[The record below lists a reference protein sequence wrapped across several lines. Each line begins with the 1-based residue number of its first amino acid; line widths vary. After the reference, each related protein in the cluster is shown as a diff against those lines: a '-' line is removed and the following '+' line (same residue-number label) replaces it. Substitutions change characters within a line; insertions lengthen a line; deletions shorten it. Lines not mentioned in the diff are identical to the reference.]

1 VSDCLQRALD
11 FAVAR
16 EKEAELVYKQWEQRA
31 PTARLKSLLAE
42 LGAAERGHHEMLLH
56 ISPDEVVP
64 RRAKSDA
71 AVGITRLLADVACPS
86 GPLSREAVA
95 LAIRREE
102 ALVALYK
109 FLADLGGETAQLFRA
124 LAAEEKRHVVLL
136 RADVNAAAGTLA
148 AGEGVHPS

>member
-1 VSDCLQRALD
+1 MNDCLQRALD

-16 EKEAELVYKQWEQRA
+16 EKEAELLYKRWEQHA

-56 ISPDEVVP
+56 ISPDEIVP

-71 AVGITRLLADVACPS
+71 AVGVTALLADVVCPS
-86 GPLSREAVA
+86 GPLSHDAVA
-95 LAIRREE
+95 LAVRREE
-102 ALVALYK
+102 ALVVLYK
-109 FLADLGGETAQLFRA
+109 FLAGLGGETAQLFRA
-124 LAAEEKRHVVLL
+124 LTAEEKGHVALL

>member
-1 VSDCLQRALD
+1 VSDSLQRALD

-16 EKEAELVYKQWEQRA
+16 EKEAELLYKGWEQRA

-56 ISPDEVVP
+56 ILPDEVVP

-86 GPLSREAVA
+86 GPLSRDAVA
-95 LAIRREE
+95 LAVRREE
-102 ALVALYK
+102 ALVTLYK
-109 FLADLGGETAQLFRA
+109 LLADLGGETAQLFRA
-124 LAAEEKRHVVLL
+124 LAAEEERHCDVL
-136 RADVNAAAGTLA
+136 RTDIDDAARTLA
-148 AGEGVHPS
+148 AAEGVHPS